1 MPTKTKKPSKHP
13 DLESVLFTEA
23 EEAPD
28 DVAAVIAELEDE
40 MAEAAAHLE
49 FEKAAVIR
57 DQIDSLKSGAYKKT
71 AQPGRRLRP
80 TRAGSGAAG

>member
-1 MPTKTKKPSKHP
+1 MLSARKLQSRPAKGRREG
-13 DLESVLFTEA
+13 LVVV

-57 DQIDSLKSGAYKKT
+57 DQIDSLKSGAYKKI
-71 AQPGRRLRP
+71 ARAGRRLRP